1 MNILNVTPRFAGNN
15 IEITAEFKPNQ
26 IGQRVLGTDSLVY
39 SVNGKNKVVTLGAGD
54 IGFDSSETFPAG
66 SVGAV
71 IDGMNAV
78 RTVTL
83 ASGSWTDKQQTVT
96 VTGVLADE
104 TKQLLHIVPA
114 AASRAAYVA
123 AGVMGISQAANAV
136 TFECVHV
143 PTENLSVYVAIT
155 ELEAGA

>member
-1 MNILNVTPRFAGNN
+1 MNILNVTPSFAGNN

-96 VTGVLADE
+96 VTGVKADE
-104 TKQLLHIVPA
+104 TKQLLHIIPA
-114 AASRAAYVA
+114 SASKDLFVA
-123 AGVMGISQAANAV
+123 SGVMGVAQAADSV

-143 PTENLSVYVAIT
+143 PTNNLTVYVLLT
-155 ELEAGA
+155 EVEA

>member
-1 MNILNVTPRFAGNN
+1 MNILNVTPSFAGNN

-83 ASGSWTDKQQTVT
+83 ASGSWTDKQQTAT
-96 VTGVLADE
+96 VTGVKADE
-104 TKQLLHIVPA
+104 TKQLLHIFPA
-114 AASRAAYVA
+114 SASKALFVE
-123 AGVMGISQAANAV
+123 AGVTGVSQAENTI
-136 TFECVHV
+136 TFECVHT
-143 PTENLSVYVAIT
+143 PTSNLTVYVVIT
-155 ELEAGA
+155 EMEVGA